1 MRTII
6 IFFVASFFV
15 INLAQAQ
22 GWQDKLKEAK
32 NKATGGGNSSGLTND
47 EIIAGLKEALSVGAR
62 NGAGLASKADGFYK
76 NTLIFIPFPPE
87 AIKVKNAA
95 EKVGMSAKVDEF
107 VMTMNRAAEE
117 AAKEAAEVF
126 IAAVKGMSVSDGM
139 KILKGADNAAT
150 EYLKSTT
157 SSELKQKFTPIVKA
171 ATQKVQVTKYWE
183 PLINNY
189 NKASLLTGGEKINPD
204 LDAYITDKAIEGLFK
219 LIAQEEAKI
228 RKDPVARV
236 SEILKKVFGM

>member
-1 MRTII
+1 
-6 IFFVASFFV
+6 
-15 INLAQAQ
+15 
-22 GWQDKLKEAK
+22 
-32 NKATGGGNSSGLTND
+32 
-47 EIIAGLKEALSVGAR
+47 
-62 NGAGLASKADGFYK
+62 
-76 NTLIFIPFPPE
+76 
-87 AIKVKNAA
+87 
-95 EKVGMSAKVDEF
+95 
-107 VMTMNRAAEE
+107 MN
-117 AAKEAAEVF
+117 
-126 IAAVKGMSVSDGM
+126 
-139 KILKGADNAAT
+139 
-150 EYLKSTT
+150 
-157 SSELKQKFTPIVKA
+157 QKFTPIVKS

>member
-1 MRTII
+1 MK
-6 IFFVASFFV
+6 
-15 INLAQAQ
+15 
-22 GWQDKLKEAK
+22 G
-32 NKATGGGNSSGLTND
+32 
-47 EIIAGLKEALSVGAR
+47 
-62 NGAGLASKADGFYK
+62 
-76 NTLIFIPFPPE
+76 
-87 AIKVKNAA
+87 
-95 EKVGMSAKVDEF
+95 KVDEF
-107 VMTMNRAAEE
+107 IMTMNHAAEE
-117 AAKEAAEVF
+117 AAKEAADVF
-126 IAAVKGMSVSDGM
+126 ITAVKGMSVSDGM

-150 EYLKSTT
+150 EYLKSST
-157 SSELKQKFTPIVKA
+157 SSELNQKFTPIVKS